1 MAQLAGQGS
10 GQPGPRHVKE
20 TQQSRPR
27 DHGHIQSRAQI
38 SRQVHGDEEGQV
50 GRLDYRYFHWF
61 GNLHCYMMF
70 RKYTQGILLVSKTNE
85 NIWD

>member
-1 MAQLAGQGS
+1 MAQLAGQGP
-10 GQPGPRHVKE
+10 GQPGPRPVKE

-50 GRLDYRYFHWF
+50 GRLDYRS
-61 GNLHCYMMF
+61 G
-70 RKYTQGILLVSKTNE
+70 
-85 NIWD
+85 